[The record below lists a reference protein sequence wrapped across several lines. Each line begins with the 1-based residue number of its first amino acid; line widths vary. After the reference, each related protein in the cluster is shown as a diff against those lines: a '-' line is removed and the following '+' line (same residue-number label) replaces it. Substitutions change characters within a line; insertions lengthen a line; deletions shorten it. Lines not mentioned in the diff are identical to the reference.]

1 MEASKIRFA
10 CANPEKSDKA
20 KSVISDIIEEEN
32 NKLEF
37 DKHKSNPVPHNVLV
51 SNTYCFR
58 KQHACVPKQH
68 LRIMFVFNV
77 LIYSSYKP
85 ILVSRYPIPN
95 MRSYRLVFKT
105 ILHPFT

>member
-51 SNTYCFR
+51 SS
-58 KQHACVPKQH
+58 
-68 LRIMFVFNV
+68 I
-77 LIYSSYKP
+77 
-85 ILVSRYPIPN
+85 
-95 MRSYRLVFKT
+95 
-105 ILHPFT
+105 